1 MKIHFYSACV
11 LLFVISP
18 MVIAATVDIEFSSSY
33 VATPQ
38 SNGDKEIV
46 VTATMKRMHGSGGV
60 TSGLPLQQFL
70 EQAGNKE
77 CPSGFDLLSQD
88 LQKTHKDPAGIR
100 WTQRSIIHCKPMQAG

>member
-1 MKIHFYSACV
+1 MKIHLSSAV
-11 LLFVISP
+11 LLLAMSTAAL
-18 MVIAATVDIEFSSSY
+18 AATVDIEFSSTY
-33 VATPQ
+33 VAIPR

-46 VTATMKRMHGSGGV
+46 VTATTKRMYGSGGV
-60 TSGLPLQQFL
+60 TSGLPLEQFL

-100 WTQRSIIHCKPMQAG
+100 WTQRSIIHCKPMRAG